1 MAASVTLGVMGE
13 DAVVG
18 GLLKTLPKLASSVIT
33 GPGDDCAVV
42 KVHRARKLQLL
53 KVDSVVEGVHF
64 VSGEKMTRVGWK
76 AICRSVSDIAA
87 MGGSPKHAL
96 VAVHASQRTSWAQL
110 EALYRGIAAAAE
122 SFGISVVG
130 GETGRI
136 EGPLVCS
143 VTLTGW
149 VEEER
154 LVLRSGGRVGDSVLV
169 TGRLGGSL
177 RNGHHLD
184 FIPRL
189 KEARWLTKNFKIS
202 AMMDISDGLAADAPR
217 FADASACGVRIDPD
231 AVPCN
236 PGCSIDSAL
245 NDGEDFELLFACRPR
260 KVPRLLDEW
269 MLKFPGVPLTRIGV
283 LTPQEHSY
291 QPKELFRTGGYHHF
305 K

>member
-1 MAASVTLGVMGE
+1 
-13 DAVVG
+13 
-18 GLLKTLPKLASSVIT
+18 
-33 GPGDDCAVV
+33 
-42 KVHRARKLQLL
+42 LQLL

-64 VSGEKMTRVGWK
+64 VSGEKMNRVGWK
-76 AICRSVSDIAA
+76 AICRSVSDVAS

-96 VAVHASQRTSWAQL
+96 VAVHASQRTSWSQL
-110 EALYRGIAAAAE
+110 EALYKGIGAAAE
-122 SFGISVVG
+122 RFGISVVG

-154 LVLRSGGRVGDSVLV
+154 LVLRSGGRVGDSLLV

-184 FIPRL
+184 FVPRL
-189 KEARWLTKNFKIS
+189 KEARWLTKHFKIS

-217 FADASACGVRIDPD
+217 LALASGCGVRIDPD
-231 AVPCN
+231 TVPRN
-236 PGCSIDSAL
+236 EGCSIDSAL
-245 NDGEDFELLFACRPR
+245 NDGEDFELLLACRPR
-260 KVPRLLDEW
+260 RVPKLLDDW

-283 LTPQEHSY
+283 LTAQENSC
-291 QPKELFRTGGYHHF
+291 QPRELFKTGGYHHF

>member
-1 MAASVTLGVMGE
+1 
-13 DAVVG
+13 
-18 GLLKTLPKLASSVIT
+18 
-33 GPGDDCAVV
+33 VV

-64 VSGEKMTRVGWK
+64 VSCEKMTRVGWK

-96 VAVHASQRTSWAQL
+96 VAVYASQRTSWAQL

-202 AMMDISDGLAADAPR
+202 AISWE
-217 FADASACGVRIDPD
+217 RILKMTRLFTKRKMKNL
-231 AVPCN
+231 VWELGKQLRTN
-236 PGCSIDSAL
+236 T
-245 NDGEDFELLFACRPR
+245 LLF
-260 KVPRLLDEW
+260 KLLVRLH
-269 MLKFPGVPLTRIGV
+269 LKRG
-283 LTPQEHSY
+283 
-291 QPKELFRTGGYHHF
+291 
-305 K
+305 